1 MQRYKIIIEYD
12 GTGFVG
18 WQKQNASLSIQES
31 LESAI
36 YAFSGERVNIFAAG
50 RTDAGV
56 HAYGQVAHFDLEKT
70 YNAHTV
76 IDAINFHLRP
86 KKIIVINAELVD
98 DQFHARFAAKR
109 RYYRYIIHNRH
120 SPLAL
125 NDNRCWHVK
134 RKLNIE
140 KMNIAVQYFKGTHDF
155 TSFRSIQCQS
165 KSPIKTLG
173 SITITKNNNDC
184 ITLDFYA
191 QSFLHHMVRNITG
204 TLKMI
209 GVDKY
214 KPEDVKEMLLAK
226 NRSVAG
232 VTAPAHGLY
241 FVKVDY

>member
-12 GTGFVG
+12 GAGFAG
-18 WQKQNASLSIQES
+18 WQKQNISPSVQES
-31 LESAI
+31 IEKAI
-36 YAFSGERVNIFAAG
+36 YDFSGEHANIFAAG

-70 YNAHTV
+70 HAARTV
-76 IDAINFHLRP
+76 MDAINFHLRP
-86 KKIIVINAELVD
+86 QKITIIDAELVD
-98 DQFHARFAAKR
+98 DQFHARFSAKK

-125 NDNRCWHVK
+125 NSNRCWHV
-134 RKLNIE
+134 RRELDIE
-140 KMNIAVQYFKGTHDF
+140 QMNVASKYFIGTHDF

-165 KSPIKTLG
+165 KSPIKTLD
-173 SITITKNNNDC
+173 SITISKNNEDY
-184 ITLDFYA
+184 ITLDFHA

-204 TLKMI
+204 TLKMV
-209 GVDKY
+209 GAEKY
-214 KPEDVKEMLLAK
+214 KAEDVKEMLLAK
-226 NRSVAG
+226 DRSAAG